1 MRLFGW
7 WRRSPAPRAGR
18 HSRALPA
25 PTVPGAAASLVI
37 ATAEALSEPEADP
50 AAPGPYPHPEPVPA
64 AVQAQEP
71 LLVDRSAAVTL
82 GFADGASVALADD
95 DPRVRTFR
103 AAAAALLDQPRA

>member
-18 HSRALPA
+18 HTRALPA
-25 PTVPGAAASLVI
+25 PTVPGAAAGLVS
-37 ATAEALSEPEADP
+37 ATAEALSGPEAAP
-50 AAPGPYPHPEPVPA
+50 AAPGPDPQPVEVPA
-64 AVQAQEP
+64 PPSAQEP
-71 LLVDRSAAVTL
+71 RHEDRASSVTL

-103 AAAAALLDQPRA
+103 AAAAALLDQPRG